1 MTDNLPVQPG
11 QQLEVINFEDYAMT
25 PANVI
30 KQVNVIQEVMRSVMK
45 VDEHYGIIP
54 GTQKPSLYKAGA
66 EKLSLTFR
74 LRPEYTI
81 TKTELAGGHREYEA
95 LCTLIH
101 IPTGQIVGQCAG
113 SATTMEG
120 KYRYRGGEKLP
131 TGQAVPKEY
140 WNLKKA
146 GKLDE
151 AQTLIGGPGF
161 SAGKIAGAWQIC
173 TLGEK
178 QEHDNPADY
187 YNTVL
192 KMAQKRAYVST
203 VLGATAASDIFT
215 VDVEDMVEVIPG
227 AKAQAEKQA
236 TEKPTI
242 KEPQSKSDPQAMQTA
257 SFVITKLDSKTGE
270 KNGKKWHQ
278 FYIADNETV
287 YNTFDTK
294 LAAKAKTAFDSAAP
308 ILIGFTSDQYGNKIQ
323 TLEIQIPEQSQG
335 PDESDNDPSNR

>member
-1 MTDNLPVQPG
+1 MTENLPAIN
-11 QQLEVINFEDYAMT
+11 QQFEVVNFEDYAMT
-25 PANVI
+25 PAAVI
-30 KQVNVIQEVMRSVMK
+30 KQVNMIQEIMRETMK

-74 LRPEYTI
+74 LRPEYQI
-81 TKTELAGGHREYEA
+81 TKTELPGGHREYEA
-95 LCTLIH
+95 VCTLYC

-113 SATTMEG
+113 SASTMEG

-131 TGQAVPKEY
+131 TGKDVPKEY

-146 GKLDE
+146 GKLAE
-151 AQTLIGGPGF
+151 AQSLIGGPGF
-161 SAGKIAGAWQIC
+161 SAGKIDGSWQVC

-187 YNTVL
+187 YNTIL

-227 AKAQAEKQA
+227 TKAQAEKQA
-236 TEKPTI
+236 TAKPPI
-242 KEPQSKSDPQAMQTA
+242 KEPQSKSAPQVVQTA
-257 SFVITKLDSKTGE
+257 SFVITKLDSQTGE

-278 FYIADNETV
+278 FYITDVETV

-294 LAAKAKTAFDSAAP
+294 LAAKAKEAYDSAAP
-308 ILIGFTSDQYGNKIQ
+308 VLIGFTSDQYGNKIQ
-323 TLEIQIPEQSQG
+323 TLEIQIPDQGESQEQAEEING
-335 PDESDNDPSNR
+335 